1 MSNSSRTTT
10 LRQDSPVQSVDRA
23 LELLE
28 VLAIKGEAGVTEL
41 AQAIDVHKST
51 ASRLI
56 QALDKR
62 GLVQQIGERGRYR
75 LGLGILKLAGAASA
89 KNEAITLAKPI
100 AQDLATKVGET
111 VNLAVLT
118 GDEVLYVDQVAGPSA
133 LSMRAWVGQRV
144 PAHCTATG
152 KVLTAWLS
160 EKERKKVLTKNL
172 IKFTENTIT
181 NSKDLENELI
191 TVRKNGFAVAIEE
204 MESGLVAIAAPV
216 RNSHEEV
223 IAALVVSGPAFRI
236 TKNRIQDISKAVIN
250 AAEKISYNVGAA

>member
-1 MSNSSRTTT
+1 MSNLSRTTAI
-10 LRQDSPVQSVDRA
+10 RPESPVQSVDRA

-28 VLAIKGEAGVTEL
+28 VLAQKGEAGVTEL

-89 KNEAITLAKPI
+89 KNDAISLAKPI
-100 AQDLATKVGET
+100 AQELATKVGET

-118 GDEVLYVDQVAGPSA
+118 GNEVLYVDQVAGPSA

-152 KVLTAWLS
+152 KILTAWLS
-160 EKERKKVLTKNL
+160 EKDRKNALPKYLT
-172 IKFTENTIT
+172 KFTENTIT
-181 NSKDLENELI
+181 SFQDLESELQK
-191 TVRKNGFAVAIEE
+191 VRKNGFAVALEE
-204 MESGLVAIAAPV
+204 MESGLIAIAAPV
-216 RNSHEEV
+216 RNSQNEV

-236 TKNRIQDISKAVIN
+236 TKNRIQEISKAVIT
-250 AAEKISYNVGAA
+250 AADKISYNVGAA

>member
-1 MSNSSRTTT
+1 MRPE
-10 LRQDSPVQSVDRA
+10 SPVQSVDRA

-28 VLAIKGEAGVTEL
+28 VLAQKGEAGVTEL
-41 AQAIDVHKST
+41 ALAIDVHKST

-89 KNEAITLAKPI
+89 KNDAISLAKPI
-100 AQDLATKVGET
+100 AQELATKVGET

-118 GDEVLYVDQVAGPSA
+118 GNEVLYVDQVAGPSA

-152 KVLTAWLS
+152 KILTAWLT
-160 EKERKKVLTKNL
+160 EKDRRIALPKNL
-172 IKFTENTIT
+172 TKFTENTIT
-181 NSKDLENELI
+181 SFQDLESELQK
-191 TVRKNGFAVAIEE
+191 VRKNGFAVALEE
-204 MESGLVAIAAPV
+204 MESGLIAIAAPV
-216 RNSHEEV
+216 RNSQNEV

-236 TKNRIQDISKAVIN
+236 TKNRIQEISKAVIT
-250 AAEKISYNVGAA
+250 AADKISYNVGAA

>member
-1 MSNSSRTTT
+1 MSNLSRTTAI
-10 LRQDSPVQSVDRA
+10 RPESPVQSVDRA

-28 VLAIKGEAGVTEL
+28 VLAQKGEAGVTEL

-89 KNEAITLAKPI
+89 KNDAISLAKPI
-100 AQDLATKVGET
+100 AQELATKVGET

-118 GDEVLYVDQVAGPSA
+118 GNEVLYVDQVAGPSA

-152 KVLTAWLS
+152 KILTAWLS
-160 EKERKKVLTKNL
+160 EKDRKNALPKNL
-172 IKFTENTIT
+172 TKFTENTIT
-181 NSKDLENELI
+181 SFQDLESELQK
-191 TVRKNGFAVAIEE
+191 VRKNGFAVAMEE

-216 RNSHEEV
+216 RNSHQEV